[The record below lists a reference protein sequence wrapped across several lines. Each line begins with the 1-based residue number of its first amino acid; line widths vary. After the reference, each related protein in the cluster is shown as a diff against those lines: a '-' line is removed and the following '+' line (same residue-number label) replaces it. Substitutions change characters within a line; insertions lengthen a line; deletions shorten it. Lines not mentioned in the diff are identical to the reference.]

1 MTQSRVLAILAP
13 AMLAIG
19 TLAAIGDAPRA
30 GQLRTSI
37 PLDPRGVIFIQRG
50 CSGCHGISAL
60 GVKAKT
66 DAAPDLSFA
75 YIDVRSRYGL
85 SLESFLYDPT
95 GVMRMMLASH
105 LNLSR
110 ADRDSM
116 VHILAEVYG
125 ERRAGLDSMMPSF
138 PPATPRRTP

>member
-1 MTQSRVLAILAP
+1 MTHARVLAILAP
-13 AMLAIG
+13 AIVAVG
-19 TLAAIGDAPRA
+19 TIAAMRGAPRSRA
-30 GQLRTSI
+30 I

-50 CSGCHGISAL
+50 CNACHGIAAL
-60 GVKAKT
+60 GVKPVT

-75 YIDVRSRYGL
+75 YVDVRNRYGR

-105 LNLSR
+105 LDLSR

-116 VHILAEVYG
+116 VHILADVYV
-125 ERRAGLDSMMPSF
+125 ERRAGLDSVMPSF
-138 PPATPRRTP
+138 PPATPPRTP